1 MTTLDRYLLR
11 TILGAVL
18 MVTTVFL
25 ALGGLFQFLG
35 QQDDIG
41 VGRYTALDALGFV
54 LLNLPQQA
62 WELLPISGLIGTLV
76 GLGSLARGSELTVMR
91 AAGMSVWRIAR
102 AALFA
107 GVFLAAL
114 GALLGEVLAPPMQQL
129 ARQQKAFGKFDNV
142 SFAGRGGAWV
152 RDGDLLVNVERQSGD
167 AEFGGMMIFELDA
180 EHRLRAMGRA
190 ASATADDSGAWKLSQ
205 YAESRF
211 DGDRVTAT
219 REPSRSLESNVSAEF
234 VGIAAAAPSQLP
246 SATLY
251 RLIRHL
257 QANDL
262 DIREP
267 LFAFWSRIART
278 VAVLFGVLVAVPFV
292 FGSLR
297 SSGGGAR
304 TTVGL
309 LIGIAFFLLQR
320 VLASGAIV
328 FDLDPV
334 LLAWIPTGLLAAVAL
349 TLIARTR

>member
-11 TILGAVL
+11 SILGAVL
-18 MVTTVFL
+18 LVMVVFL
-25 ALGGLFQFLG
+25 TLGGLFLFIG

-41 VGRYTALDALGFV
+41 VGRYTAVDAFGFV

-62 WELLPISGLIGTLV
+62 WELLPISALIGSLI
-76 GLGSLARGSELTVMR
+76 GLGALARGSEITVMR
-91 AAGMSVWRIAR
+91 AAGLSVWRIAR

-107 GVFLAAL
+107 GLLLAAF
-114 GALLGEVLAPPMQQL
+114 GAVLGEVLAPPMQQL
-129 ARQQKAFGKFDNV
+129 ARQQKAFDKFENV

-167 AEFGGMMIFELDA
+167 TEFGGMMVFELDA
-180 EHRLRAMGRA
+180 EHRLRAVGRA
-190 ASATADDSGAWKLSQ
+190 ASATADAAGGWRLSQ

-211 DGDRVTAT
+211 EGDTVVAR
-219 REPSRSLESNVSAEF
+219 REPTRALRSNVSAEF
-234 VGIAAAAPSQLP
+234 VGIAATAPSQLP
-246 SATLY
+246 SATLW
-251 RLIRHL
+251 RLIGHL
-257 QANDL
+257 QANEL
-262 DIREP
+262 DARP
-267 LFAFWSRIART
+267 TLFAFWSRIART

-304 TTVGL
+304 TTAGL
-309 LIGIAFFLLQR
+309 LIGIGFFLLQR
-320 VLASGAIV
+320 MLESGAIV

-334 LLAWIPTGLLAAVAL
+334 VLAWIPTALLAMAAL

>member
-11 TILGAVL
+11 TILGSVL
-18 MVTTVFL
+18 MVMAVFL
-25 ALGGLFQFLG
+25 TLGGLFLFIG

-62 WELLPISGLIGTLV
+62 WELLPISALIGTLV
-76 GLGSLARGSELTVMR
+76 GLGALARGSELTVMR

-102 AALFA
+102 AAAFA
-107 GVFLAAL
+107 GVLLAAL
-114 GALLGEVLAPPMQQL
+114 AALLGEVLAPPMQQL

-167 AEFGGMMIFELDA
+167 AEFGGMMVFELDA

-190 ASATADDSGAWKLSQ
+190 ASATADPSGAWRLSQ

-219 REPSRSLESNVSAEF
+219 REAARSLESNLSAEF
-234 VGIAAAAPSQLP
+234 VGIAATAPNQLP

-251 RLIRHL
+251 RLIGHL

-262 DIREP
+262 DIRQP

-320 VLASGAIV
+320 MLESGAIV
-328 FDLDPV
+328 FDLDPI
-334 LLAWIPTGLLAAVAL
+334 LLAWIPTGLLAGAAL
-349 TLIARTR
+349 ILLARTR

>member
-1 MTTLDRYLLR
+1 MTMLDRYLLR
-11 TILGAVL
+11 TIGGSVL
-18 MVTTVFL
+18 MVMAVFL
-25 ALGGLFQFLG
+25 TLGGLFLFIG

-41 VGRYTALDALGFV
+41 VGTYGAIDALVFV

-62 WELLPISGLIGTLV
+62 WELLPISALIGTLV
-76 GLGSLARGSELTVMR
+76 GLGGLARGSEITVMR
-91 AAGMSVWRIAR
+91 ASGLSVWRIAR
-102 AALFA
+102 AAVFA
-107 GVFLAAL
+107 GVLLAAA

-129 ARQQKAFGKFDNV
+129 ARQQKAFGKFENV

-152 RDGDLLVNVERQSGD
+152 RDGNLLVNVERQSGD
-167 AEFGGMMIFELDA
+167 AEFGGMMVFELDA
-180 EHRLRAMGRA
+180 GYRLRAIGRA
-190 ASATADDSGAWKLSQ
+190 ASATADPAGGWRLSRYQ
-205 YAESRF
+205 ESRF
-211 DGDRVTAT
+211 VDDRVTVRRDA
-219 REPSRSLESNVSAEF
+219 SHSLDSNVSAEF
-234 VGIAAAAPSQLP
+234 VGIASTSPSQLP

-262 DIREP
+262 DTEAP

-320 VLASGAIV
+320 MLESGAVV

-349 TLIARTR
+349 TLLARTR

>member
-1 MTTLDRYLLR
+1 MTLLDRYLLR
-11 TILGAVL
+11 TIFGAVL
-18 MVTTVFL
+18 MVMSVFL
-25 ALGGLFQFLG
+25 TLGGLFLFIG

-41 VGRYTALDALGFV
+41 VGRYTAVDALGFV
-54 LLNLPQQA
+54 LLSLPQQA
-62 WELLPISGLIGTLV
+62 WELLPISALIGTLV
-76 GLGSLARGSELTVMR
+76 GLGALARGSELTVMR

-102 AALFA
+102 PAMIA
-107 GVFLAAL
+107 GLLLAGF

-129 ARQQKAFGKFDNV
+129 ARQQKAFAKFDNV

-167 AEFGGMMIFELDA
+167 AEFGGMTVFRLDA
-180 EHRLRAMGRA
+180 EHRLRAIGRA
-190 ASATADDSGAWKLSQ
+190 ATATADASGSWQLSQ
-205 YAESRF
+205 YVESRF
-211 DGDRVTAT
+211 EGDRVVAT
-219 REPSRSLESNVSAEF
+219 RERSRSFESNVSAEF
-234 VGIAAAAPSQLP
+234 VGIASASPSQLP

-267 LFAFWSRIART
+267 LFAFWSRIARS

-297 SSGGGAR
+297 ASGGGAR
-304 TTVGL
+304 TTIGL
-309 LIGIAFFLLQR
+309 LIGIAFFLLQSM
-320 VLASGAIV
+320 LESGAIV

-334 LLAWIPTGLLAAVAL
+334 LLAWIPTGLLALAAL
-349 TLIARTR
+349 TMLARTR

>member
-1 MTTLDRYLLR
+1 
-11 TILGAVL
+11 V
-18 MVTTVFL
+18 
-25 ALGGLFQFLG
+25 
-35 QQDDIG
+35 
-41 VGRYTALDALGFV
+41 
-54 LLNLPQQA
+54 
-62 WELLPISGLIGTLV
+62 
-76 GLGSLARGSELTVMR
+76 
-91 AAGMSVWRIAR
+91 
-102 AALFA
+102 
-107 GVFLAAL
+107 
-114 GALLGEVLAPPMQQL
+114 LGEVLAPPMQQL

-167 AEFGGMMIFELDA
+167 AEFGGMMVFELDA

-190 ASATADDSGAWKLSQ
+190 ASATADPSGGWKLSQ

-211 DGDRVTAT
+211 EGDRVSAT
-219 REPSRSLESNVSAEF
+219 REASRSLESNVSAEF
-234 VGIAAAAPSQLP
+234 VGIAATSPNQLP

-251 RLIRHL
+251 RLVGYL
-257 QANDL
+257 QANGL
-262 DIREP
+262 DDRQP

-320 VLASGAIV
+320 MLESGAIV

-334 LLAWIPTGLLAAVAL
+334 LLAWIPTSLLAAAAL
-349 TLIARTR
+349 TMLARTR